1 MSGLS
6 PLLLVLFDGHWRLR
20 TNTGSQR
27 TDYCIVAFFI
37 VIIVATIQWFVDGR
51 KNFTGP
57 RIDKEALQA
66 GQVTG
71 IVTDDGSDQGKLIA
85 DLKEDA

>member
-1 MSGLS
+1 M
-6 PLLLVLFDGHWRLR
+6 
-20 TNTGSQR
+20 
-27 TDYCIVAFFI
+27 

-71 IVTDDGSDQGKLIA
+71 IAADNISDQNKPIV
-85 DLKEDA
+85 DRFEDA

>member
-1 MSGLS
+1 MSGLP
-6 PLLLVLFDGHWRLR
+6 PLLVVLFDGHLRLR
-20 TNTGSQR
+20 TNTGSKR
-27 TDYCIVAFFI
+27 IDYCITAFFI
-37 VIIVATIQWFVDGR
+37 VIIVATIQWFIDGR

-71 IVTDDGSDQGKLIA
+71 IVTDDSSDQGKPTA
-85 DLKEDA
+85 DRKEDA

>member
-1 MSGLS
+1 
-6 PLLLVLFDGHWRLR
+6 
-20 TNTGSQR
+20 
-27 TDYCIVAFFI
+27 VAFFI
-37 VIIVATIQWFVDGR
+37 VIIVATVQWYVDGR

-71 IVTDDGSDQGKLIA
+71 IPTDDGSDHSKPTV
-85 DLKEDA
+85 DRKENP